1 MAPPLLCI
9 MGPTAA
15 GKTDLAIT
23 LAEQCNA
30 ELISVD
36 SALVYRDLNIGA
48 AKPDYPHHLIDIRD
62 PSEPYSAADFA
73 RDAHAAIIDIRSRGR
88 HPILIGG
95 TMLYY
100 RALLSGLDDIPATD
114 LDVRKRIEARAAAE
128 GWPAL
133 HAELARV
140 DPVLASRLH
149 PNHSQRIS
157 RGLEIW
163 QMTGRPLSDWQQGEK
178 HEIVLGDVMA
188 LAVCPSDRQVLHK
201 RIADRFDVM
210 VEQGLIDEV
219 RKLHERKDL
228 NVGLPSIRAV
238 GYRQLWAWLDGEV
251 TWEEAQSNALA
262 ATRQLAKRQL
272 TWLRKWPNLTWLL
285 TDDAGVLSRV
295 EGETGA
301 GNINWS
307 NVVTDNGK
315 NIPLSSSKS
324 LLSALKEWFGEL
336 S

>member
-95 TMLYY
+95 DN
-100 RALLSGLDDIPATD
+100 ALLPAHCCRGSMIFPQRISTFESVLRLVLPLRVGPRCTLSLRGLTRCSPQGSTPITVSG
-114 LDVRKRIEARAAAE
+114 
-128 GWPAL
+128 
-133 HAELARV
+133 
-140 DPVLASRLH
+140 
-149 PNHSQRIS
+149 IS

-178 HEIVLGDVMA
+178 HETVLGDVMA

-210 VEQGLIDEV
+210 VEQGFDRRGSE
-219 RKLHERKDL
+219 
-228 NVGLPSIRAV
+228 NC
-238 GYRQLWAWLDGEV
+238 
-251 TWEEAQSNALA
+251 T
-262 ATRQLAKRQL
+262 
-272 TWLRKWPNLTWLL
+272 
-285 TDDAGVLSRV
+285 
-295 EGETGA
+295 
-301 GNINWS
+301 
-307 NVVTDNGK
+307 NGK
-315 NIPLSSSKS
+315 ILMWGY
-324 LLSALKEWFGEL
+324 LLFVRWVIASCGPG
-336 S
+336 STVR